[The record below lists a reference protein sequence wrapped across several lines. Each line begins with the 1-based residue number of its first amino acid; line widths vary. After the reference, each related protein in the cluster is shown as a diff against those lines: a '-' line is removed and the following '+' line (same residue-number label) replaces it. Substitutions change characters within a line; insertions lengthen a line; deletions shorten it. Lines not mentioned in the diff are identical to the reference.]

1 MAGSI
6 DSKQMDLWIWAT
18 MDLGQVAI
26 LERGFA
32 TWIVEVLG
40 IGRTGLGLGLRV
52 GVVIEKERN
61 FVANTGVS

>member
-1 MAGSI
+1 
-6 DSKQMDLWIWAT
+6 